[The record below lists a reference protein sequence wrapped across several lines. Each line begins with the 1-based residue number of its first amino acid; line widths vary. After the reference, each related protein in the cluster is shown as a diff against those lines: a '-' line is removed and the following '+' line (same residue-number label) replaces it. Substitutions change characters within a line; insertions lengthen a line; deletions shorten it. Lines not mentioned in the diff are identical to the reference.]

1 MNDRC
6 FGNLPECECRII
18 YERLREAEK
27 RVPEPGGNLRN
38 VSPTL
43 VHQGSGRLEA
53 DELLPGT
60 DPFKEGD
67 SK

>member
-6 FGNLPECECRII
+6 FGNLPKCECRII
-18 YERLREAEK
+18 CERLREAEK
-27 RVPEPGGNLRN
+27 N
-38 VSPTL
+38 VSPTP
-43 VHQGSGRLEA
+43 VRQGSGRLEA

-60 DPFKEGD
+60 DHFKEED